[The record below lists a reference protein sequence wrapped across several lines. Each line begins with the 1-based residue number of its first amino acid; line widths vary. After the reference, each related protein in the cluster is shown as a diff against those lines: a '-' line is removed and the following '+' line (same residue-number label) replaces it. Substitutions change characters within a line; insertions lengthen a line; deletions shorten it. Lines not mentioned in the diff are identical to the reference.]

1 MPKKAKS
8 CTCDLCCK
16 PIIEG
21 KDEALECEGECG
33 KWYHRYCAGIS
44 MTHFKRLSTTTSPFV
59 CFPCNQLVQEAK
71 VSQLL
76 SEVESLKSQLLKLEE
91 ELEES
96 QRNGQSNQGGA
107 AQQWSQVVKKK
118 RTKSARRESVQ
129 TAPTKDSENRHQQ
142 MKRTLP
148 QQQEPMLAGN
158 PSAKLAKPTTPVP
171 ENRRYL
177 GPKEAVLGARKVW
190 GTLRAT
196 PDTAVSMVL
205 KKLTTVGNQITVKRK
220 YKKASA
226 THSSKKVDKWWFV
239 VRGDEEVLTKL
250 EGEWDRVSLQT
261 NWKLQPSYK
270 FCDSSNGSTPPA
282 TSEPMPNDTST
293 PDKTSE
299 TVSGA
304 QVSDNDN
311 NDIASSS
318 ATPPFLGESLLQSRD
333 QD

>member
-1 MPKKAKS
+1 M
-8 CTCDLCCK
+8 
-16 PIIEG
+16 
-21 KDEALECEGECG
+21 
-33 KWYHRYCAGIS
+33 
-44 MTHFKRLSTTTSPFV
+44 
-59 CFPCNQLVQEAK
+59 
-71 VSQLL
+71 
-76 SEVESLKSQLLKLEE
+76 
-91 ELEES
+91 
-96 QRNGQSNQGGA
+96 
-107 AQQWSQVVKKK
+107 
-118 RTKSARRESVQ
+118 Q

-142 MKRTLP
+142 MKRTP
-148 QQQEPMLAGN
+148 PQQEPMLAGN

-196 PDTAVSMVL
+196 PDTAVS
-205 KKLTTVGNQITVKRK
+205 
-220 YKKASA
+220 KASA

-250 EGEWDRVSLQT
+250 EGEWDWVSLQT

-270 FCDSSNGSTPPA
+270 FCDSSNGTTPPA
-282 TSEPMPNDTST
+282 TSEPMPNSTST
-293 PDKTSE
+293 PDRTSE
-299 TVSGA
+299 TISGA

-318 ATPPFLGESLLQSRD
+318 ATPPFLDESLPQSRD